1 MGSASNH
8 GAARKAPLPFLPSPP
23 IAPESLPATELTAAM
38 IQRVTAARPASGAE
52 ALHALRAAFPDSPLN
67 LRVAALDMVMR
78 RHAG

>member
-8 GAARKAPLPFLPSPP
+8 GTARKAPLPFLPSPP
-23 IAPESLPATELTAAM
+23 IAPEGLPDGDLTAMVRRM
-38 IQRVTAARPASGAE
+38 IAARPASDAE

-78 RHAG
+78 RHAV